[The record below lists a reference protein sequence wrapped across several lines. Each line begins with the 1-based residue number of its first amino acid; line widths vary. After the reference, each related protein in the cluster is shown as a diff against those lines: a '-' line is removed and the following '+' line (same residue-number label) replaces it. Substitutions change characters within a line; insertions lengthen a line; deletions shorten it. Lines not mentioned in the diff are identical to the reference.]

1 MALSMATMRKQLL
14 PQLNQLF
21 AQEYNKYRFQEMAKV
36 KDVRA
41 TESDQHKL
49 LRSSSTQVLRDIWTA
64 AFNGTIATMEEV
76 ANISGSD
83 LWVVGSE
90 LFNREELREGNRP
103 EYSEEVYILAPH
115 ANS

>member
-21 AQEYNKYRFQEMAKV
+21 AAEYNKYRFQKMGKV

-41 TESDQHKL
+41 NESEQAKQI
-49 LRSSSTQVLRDIWTA
+49 RSSSTQVLRDIWTA
-64 AFNGTIATMEEV
+64 AFNGDVATMEEV

-90 LFNREELREGNRP
+90 LFNREELREGKYQ
-103 EYSEEVYILAPH
+103 EFSEEVYVLKPH